1 MIAVKLLFAV
11 MIFAKRRRIRVFTD
25 KARIFIKAGNG
36 GNGAISWRREKYVPA
51 GGPDGGDGGNGGS
64 VIFHVDTG
72 MTTLMDFRYK
82 RKYAAGTGMDGAGQ
96 RKKGR
101 SGDDIIISVPQG
113 TLVRDAESNLILADM
128 SDPDKDVVIAK
139 GGNGGWGNA
148 HFATAVRQAPN
159 FAKNGHPGEEREVI
173 LELKLLADVGL
184 VGFPNVGKSTLLSM
198 TTKAQPKI
206 ANYHFTTLEPNLGVV
221 DLGDHRSF
229 VMADIPGIIEG
240 ASEGVGLGHEFLR
253 HIERTRLLLH
263 VVDVSG
269 IEGRNPIE
277 DFDIIN
283 SELSA
288 YDMALEERPQIV
300 VANKTDIIQ
309 DEEMYNEF
317 LSEMDK
323 RGYEV
328 ISISAATGKGV
339 KELMMRAYEEIQK
352 LPPVLTFEP
361 QVDLEAERFVDK
373 SGKGYE
379 IHREDGVYVI
389 TGSWIETVGNSVT
402 FDDNESLGYFQR
414 ALINRGVIEELISM
428 GIKEGELVRIGDLE
442 FEFLF

>member
-1 MIAVKLLFAV
+1 M
-11 MIFAKRRRIRVFTD
+11 FTD
-25 KARIFIKAGNG
+25 KAKIFIKAGNG

-51 GGPDGGDGGNGGS
+51 GGPDGGDGGNGGD
-64 VIFHVDTG
+64 VIFRVDTG

-96 RKKGR
+96 RKKGKD
-101 SGDDIIISVPQG
+101 GEDIIIRVPQG
-113 TLVRDAESNLILADM
+113 TLVRDAESNLIIADL
-128 SDPDKDVVIAK
+128 SDPEKDEIIAK
-139 GGNGGWGNA
+139 GGSGGWGNS

-159 FAKNGHPGEEREVI
+159 FAKTGQKGEEREVI

-221 DLGDHRSF
+221 DLGDSRSF

-240 ASEGVGLGHEFLR
+240 ASEGIGLGHEFLR
-253 HIERTRLLLH
+253 HIERTRLLIH

-269 IEGRNPIE
+269 IEGRDPIE
-277 DFDIIN
+277 DLDIIN
-283 SELSA
+283 SELAA
-288 YDMALEERPQIV
+288 YDMALEERPQIIA
-300 VANKTDIIQ
+300 ANKSDIIQ
-309 DEEMYNEF
+309 DEAAYEAFIE
-317 LSEMDK
+317 ETK
-323 RGYEV
+323 RRGLEV
-328 ISISAATGKGV
+328 ITISAATGKNV
-339 KELMMRAYEEIQK
+339 DVLMKRAYEELSK
-352 LPPVLTFEP
+352 LPPIVTFEP

-379 IHREDGVYVI
+379 IHRENDVFVI
-389 TGSWIETVGNSVT
+389 TGSWIEAVGNSVT

-428 GIKEGELVRIGDLE
+428 GIKEGQLVRIGDLE